1 MKTKLSLIVLLA
13 IIFGCEG
20 VNIEAD
26 NIGSIEGKV
35 TIGPLC
41 PVVSVN
47 TAGNPCGYS
56 DAQMNAIYGAYKVVV
71 TAANQAT
78 KKESTLDK
86 SGVFKFDIPEGS
98 YEVAVQKV
106 DGSVIGV
113 SGQKS
118 TEVLTTKVV
127 KSQVSRLE
135 ISIDTGIR

>member
-1 MKTKLSLIVLLA
+1 MKTKLLLVALLA
-13 IIFGCEG
+13 IIFGCES

-26 NIGSIEGKV
+26 NIGTIEGKV

-47 TAGNPCGYS
+47 TVGNPCGYT
-56 DAQMNAIYGAYKVVV
+56 DAQMNAIYGAYEVVV
-71 TAANQAT
+71 TAANQAS
-78 KKESTLDK
+78 KKELTLDK
-86 SGVFKFDIPEGS
+86 SGIFTFDIPEGS

-106 DGSVIGV
+106 DGSAIGV

-118 TEVLTTKVV
+118 TEAMTAKVV
-127 KSQVSRLE
+127 KNQVSRLE